1 MRIEDEW
8 PFAHPDKLQLFSLN
22 TPNGVKI
29 GFALEELELD
39 YEAHRIDIM
48 TGDQHKPA
56 FLTVSPNGKIP
67 AIVDPNGPGGERLEL
82 AESGAILLWLAEKT
96 GRLLPSDPIER
107 LHTIQWT
114 MTQVGHLGPMFGQFG
129 HFHKFARETCD
140 HPYPLDRYRKESK
153 RLLGV
158 LEAQLGDGRKHLMGD
173 DLTIADVASV
183 PWVEVLGSFY
193 EAAEELEL
201 SRFERVN
208 AWVKRVTSR
217 PAYARGKDVTPFA

>member
-8 PFAHPDKLQLFSLN
+8 PSTHPDRLQLYSLN
-22 TPNGVKI
+22 TPNGIKI
-29 GFALEELELD
+29 GFALEEIELD

-48 TGDQHKPA
+48 SGDQHKPA

-67 AIVDPNGPGGERLEL
+67 AIVDPDGPGGKRLEL

-96 GRLLPSDPIER
+96 GRLLPKDPIAR
-107 LHTIQWT
+107 LDTIQW
-114 MTQVGHLGPMFGQFG
+114 MLTQVGHFGPMFGQFG

-158 LEAQLGDGRKHLMGD
+158 LESRLSDGRAHLMGD
-173 DLTIADVASV
+173 ELTIADVATV
-183 PWVEVLGSFY
+183 PWVEVLGGFY
-193 EAAEELEL
+193 EATEELDL
-201 SRFERVN
+201 PSFEKVN
-208 AWVKRVTSR
+208 GWVERVTSR
-217 PAYARGKDVTPFA
+217 PSYERGKNVTPFG